1 MRDPARRTA
10 AVAVPPGDLRVA
22 GDGTVLAALGVGSCV
37 VVALW
42 DAGARVGGLAHP
54 LLPEPVA
61 PAAGEEGRFASTAL
75 PWLLELMR
83 RSGAVRAR
91 IRASIAGGASLVA
104 ALSEPPAGHV
114 GPRNLEAVRE
124 ALRVARVPID
134 GEDVGGVASR
144 SIYLDTGD
152 GSVTVVYARGGRV
165 RL

>member
-10 AVAVPPGDLRVA
+10 TVAIPPGDLRVA

-42 DAGARVGGLAHP
+42 DAEARVGGLAHP
-54 LLPEPVA
+54 LLPEPAA
-61 PAAGEEGRFASTAL
+61 PAAGDEGRFVTTAL

-83 RSGAVRAR
+83 RAGADRVR
-91 IRASIAGGASLVA
+91 IRATIAGGASLVA
-104 ALSEPPAGHV
+104 ALSEANAGNV
-114 GPRNLEAVRE
+114 GPRNLEAVRR
-124 ALRVARVPID
+124 ALRAAQLPID

-144 SIYLDTGD
+144 SLYLDTGD
-152 GSVTVVYARGGRV
+152 GGVTVAYARGGRV